1 LKIDYSNRIFGLDV
15 MRTTAIL
22 FVVCSHALW
31 VFPETEGSFYSLLR
45 LSGVMGVEIFFVLSG
60 FLIGRILFRIFTN
73 DQFKPKHLFYFLIR
87 RWFRTLPN
95 YYLILVINIF
105 VVFYLGRELPETL
118 WLYFGFFQNFTFG
131 MDIFFTESWSL
142 PIEEFAYILG
152 PLLLYLLVLP
162 KFKIS
167 RKVIFLLVTL
177 FIILFFLAT
186 KFIYNSIHGA
196 TSLEFWN
203 INLKA
208 VVLYRID
215 AIYYGVLAAFIS
227 ISFSKS
233 WNTYKSLFF
242 FLALFLFALMHVIIG
257 QLGMNPETT
266 PLFLNVFYLPLCSI
280 FIAFSLPV
288 LSSIKSASA
297 MILKPITFISIVSY
311 SMYLLHYS
319 IILQLMHFILDIDE
333 NSFMYKLVF
342 SVGYVLITIV
352 FSYCLYRFYEKPL
365 MDIRDKPFFKN
376 MVHRSKL

>member
-1 LKIDYSNRIFGLDV
+1 

-31 VFPETEGSFYSLLR
+31 VFPDTEGSFYSLLR
-45 LSGVMGVEIFFVLSG
+45 LAGVMGVEIFFVLSG

-73 DQFKPKHLFYFLIR
+73 EHFKPSHLFYFLIR

-95 YYLILVINIF
+95 YYLILVLNIF
-105 VVFYLGRELPETL
+105 VVLYLGRELPETL
-118 WLYFGFFQNFTFG
+118 WMYFGFLQNTTFG

-152 PLLLYLLVLP
+152 PILLYLLVLP
-162 KFKIS
+162 KFRIS
-167 RKVIFLLVTL
+167 RKTIFLFVTL

-186 KFIYNSIHGA
+186 KFMYNHTHGA

-227 ISFSKS
+227 LSFPKS
-233 WNTYKSLFF
+233 WNAFKSF
-242 FLALFLFALMHVIIG
+242 FLFLSLFLFAGMHVIIG
-257 QLGMNPETT
+257 QVGMNSETT

-288 LSSIKSASA
+288 LSNIKSASA
-297 MILKPITFISIVSY
+297 PILKPITFISIISY

-319 IILQLMHFILDIDE
+319 IILQLMHFILEMDE
-333 NSFMYKLVF
+333 NTMWYQLVF
-342 SVGYVLITIV
+342 SIGYLIITIV
-352 FSYCLYRFYEKPL
+352 LSYGLYRFYEKPL
-365 MDIRDKPFFKN
+365 TDIRDKPFFKN
-376 MVHRSKL
+376 LTARSKL